1 MTKSYNIATFIYC
14 VLDNFEA
21 VHCNF
26 PPSRLITQFFFMC
39 TSAYNVIFFLPT
51 DTRQLRT
58 GNLLD
63 VSPVGFSVFT
73 GKYTIHNVHML
84 VNIITLL
91 DFYGF
96 QCYSLSGFWLFVGA
110 GFPPIQPERQTI
122 ASAYRNAVLGSLHD
136 ISSCAIK
143 AHLETILFNILAIF
157 ISTGIATGLFCELV

>member
-63 VSPVGFSVFT
+63 VSPVVFSVFT

-91 DFYGF
+91 DFYGV

-110 GFPPIQPERQTI
+110 GFPPHTARAADDSVRIQECCARLT
-122 ASAYRNAVLGSLHD
+122 ARHLVLCVQSPAAD
-136 ISSCAIK
+136 D
-143 AHLETILFNILAIF
+143 F
-157 ISTGIATGLFCELV
+157 IQHFGHFQ